1 MEYQLMFSDF
11 LKNLSILKK
20 FLFINLI
27 IFLVIGCLTILYIG
41 NVKPNL
47 ILKKTIKHIQIIDN
61 TIDHISRLKVKFE
74 EEDIRKFLF
83 STRFLFQNLDRVILL
98 DNKFNLVGDTDTLDL
113 DPRSFSNRLGIVQLE
128 ILNQETNKKK
138 IKKKNINKEKTIF
151 LNDVLTN
158 YSKSKNYGKPY
169 SFIQEGYNQFL
180 LTTVKNVRLNGDTI
194 GYLAISENANDIKS
208 AINERKTFI
217 LRTAIFIGIVIFI
230 FSFVLNRYFLKPI
243 KNLVAY
249 TKIIKEKSRKKTNI
263 NELKSRNDE
272 LGTLS
277 NSLDDMTNELQKRI
291 SHAENFSTD
300 LVHEIRNPLTSLKSA
315 AEILHETE
323 DRSQRS
329 KLIDILNHDVQRIE
343 RLITDYSQMLKDEV
357 ALSKEKMKKIN
368 LKLIVRSV
376 VDDFNSI
383 YEAKRG
389 IRINLNDS
397 NNQEEFFING
407 IENRIEQIIA
417 NLLDNSVSF
426 SDDNKKIL
434 VEVYKDDNENII
446 LKVVDEGKGFKET
459 NTKKIFDR
467 FYSNRP
473 DNFGEHSGLGL
484 NIVKNLVD
492 LHGATIKA
500 SNNIAQ
506 KGANIEIVFPKSLSL
521 S

>member
-1 MEYQLMFSDF
+1 MFSNF
-11 LKNLSILKK
+11 LKSLSILKK

-27 IFLVIGCLTILYIG
+27 VFLVIGSLALIYIG

-47 ILKKTIKHIQIIDN
+47 IKNKKSKHIQIIDN
-61 TIDHISRLKVKFE
+61 TIDHILRLNIKFE
-74 EEDIRKFLF
+74 KKDIRKFLF
-83 STRFLFQNLDRVILL
+83 STRFLFQNLDRVILF
-98 DNKFNLVGDTDTLDL
+98 DNELNLVGDTDTLDL
-113 DPRSFSNRLGIVQLE
+113 DPRSFSNRLDIVQLE
-128 ILNQETNKKK
+128 ILNEEKNKKV
-138 IKKKNINKEKTIF
+138 IETKNINKEKTISIKNI
-151 LNDVLTN
+151 LEN
-158 YSKSKNYGKPY
+158 YSGSKDYGRAFT
-169 SFIQEGYNQFL
+169 FIQEGYDKFL
-180 LTTVKNVRLNGDTI
+180 LITVKNVIVEGNNI
-194 GYLAISENANDIKS
+194 GYLAISENANDIRA

-217 LRTAIFIGIVIFI
+217 LRTAIFIVIVIFV

-243 KNLVAY
+243 KNLVIY

-315 AEILHETE
+315 SEILYETE
-323 DRSQRS
+323 DRQQRA

-357 ALSKEKMKKIN
+357 ALSKEKMKKID

-376 VDDFNSI
+376 VDDFNNI
-383 YEAKRG
+383 YETKRG
-389 IRINLNDS
+389 IQIILQDS
-397 NNQEEFFING
+397 SSQEEYFING

-417 NLLDNSVSF
+417 NLLDNSISF
-426 SDDNKKIL
+426 SDNNKKIL
-434 VEVYKDDNENII
+434 VEVSKNEREKII
-446 LKVVDEGKGFKET
+446 LKVIDEGKGFKES

-492 LHGATIKA
+492 LHGATIYA
-500 SNNIAQ
+500 SNNVIQ
-506 KGANIEIVFPKSLSL
+506 KGANVEISFPKV
-521 S
+521 